1 MVGQSLFVR
10 QTLIVVSFTMVKAVP
25 IVAIVIMCLA
35 LAYGFTSGDLAREG
49 AVLTGMPWGVVTL
62 IDFYIGILIFSTWVF
77 FRESNPLVMVA
88 WIIAFIFTGNLA
100 TAVYLLKALI
110 QAKGDMQKLMFG
122 VK

>member
-1 MVGQSLFVR
+1 ML
-10 QTLIVVSFTMVKAVP
+10 KAIP

-62 IDFYIGILIFSTWVF
+62 IDFYIGILIFSTWVC

>member
-1 MVGQSLFVR
+1 MLKV
-10 QTLIVVSFTMVKAVP
+10 IP
-25 IVAIVIMCLA
+25 IVAIVTMSTA
-35 LAYGFTSGDLAREG
+35 LAYGFTSGDLFREG

-62 IDFYIGILIFSTWVF
+62 IDFYIGILIFSSWVC

-100 TAVYLLKALI
+100 TAVYLLHAVV
-110 QAKGDMQKLMFG
+110 QAKGDMQKLMLG